1 MKNKI
6 LSIIAAAYCLVA
18 CDLTHT
24 PLAALSP
31 ETFFSNE
38 SELQAFSN
46 TFYTSLTVGGFD
58 EISDMLTKNV
68 LTDEIMGS
76 RTVPNSGG
84 GWSYTALRNFNTLIE
99 YSVNCPDEKIR
110 TQYVALAR
118 FFRAN
123 FYFDKVKRFGDVP
136 WYDKQLGSDDPGLY
150 KPRDSREFVMSKVIE
165 DLDFAIANLPDTKD
179 LYRITKWTAL
189 ALKSRACLFEGTFRK
204 YHAGQSTLETLPADA
219 KPYTYYLELSAAASE
234 EIMNT
239 SGYSI
244 FRGNG
249 KATAYRDLF
258 LGDPADDNNA
268 YAEEVILAR
277 DYNKALNILHNSTF
291 FTIGNYGNQSM
302 TRKMACT
309 YLMDDGTRYTD
320 KEGWQTK
327 EFADEMKN
335 RDPRMAQSVRTPGY
349 KRIDGTEQLAP
360 NFTQVITGYQPIK
373 YMLGLNADADRF
385 EQSHQDLHIYR
396 YAEIL
401 LNYAEAKAELGILNQ
416 SDVDRSIK
424 LLRDRVGMPN
434 MNLTEIDIAGSDP
447 FLLAEETGYPN
458 VKGQPQ
464 EAYILE
470 IRRERSVELFDE
482 DMRHTDLIRWRNC
495 ANAYNHKF
503 LGFYVANAEGQ
514 HDLDKN
520 GTIDVWFYSGSAPA
534 ANEIPTGC
542 VIRKIGEQT
551 YFTEGNS
558 GYIIANPIVDGKWN
572 DERDYY
578 YPIPIDER
586 SLNPNLTQNKGWND
600 GLE

>member
-165 DLDFAIANLPDTKD
+165 DLDFAIANLPDKKD

-258 LGDPADDNNA
+258 LGDPDKDNNA

-434 MNLTEIDIAGSDP
+434 MNLTEIDIVGSDP